1 MDNLQYL
8 HNTLLEYKLL
18 DKSFEE
24 FKAAS
29 SDKSYQQKV
38 FQETSN
44 RGMFDGSFIDF
55 QNKYFPTQAAT
66 ITPPTAT
73 TTPTS
78 KSKKKEE
85 EITVSEQEENDARE
99 TSIDSDF
106 WKNQKY
112 KREDYYQ
119 EDGKWFYKNPKT
131 SKIAEITKGDR
142 FNELNSEEARYKNN
156 LVKIRG
162 EKEIKEKGLSLDQKP
177 DRKDLNE
184 DGTPKYW
191 KKDGTLDVDK
201 LKKDVNDFETARK
214 RITSAI
220 VDENVLETKRKV
232 QEITSDYNKK
242 KGDLTLKINRAKENL
257 ENAKDE
263 NKENYQKK
271 IEKYQKELNALN
283 EDREGKI
290 NGVGEEERKRRG
302 FENMP
307 EVTKELTELDDS
319 ESLELFYDRYKKYGF
334 EFSVGIWE
342 GDKITVESQVDLD
355 GDGEFDKETFD
366 VDQGSIFD
374 NDKANSKVA
383 KDMDEWMRKRAID
396 LGGTVEGL
404 YYTSTLNK
412 EEKEVKNEEARQEI
426 NGYYLNKPGLFK
438 EDFIDH
444 HDEIPSNKE
453 NSYEGKGLKIIQK
466 FAERYK
472 LSEEEVRAYFYNQ
485 YGNKYDLMS
494 RSELDAQF
502 GEDRKGRGT
511 PVPGN
516 RITGEAPYYKP
527 ISGYDI
533 DGIDDFERKYNNG
546 IDKKF
551 RGVVKNEDIALQNL
565 AFQRIQEEQPNLKGL
580 SYEQIAKTSG
590 DRINEIIE
598 EIRQEWQEVSD
609 VSSEDFDQDI
619 MKSHPMYNQLKGI
632 HGNEAVS
639 NEVKKRV
646 TEEIEGMGGSEWF
659 GAFARGE
666 SQEKLAEEVE
676 GEVEEY
682 QARIDYIKNS
692 SEVLSR
698 ELEKIKGDGET
709 YGLEYEAKWLQT
721 NGKAIKNKIQEIQNR
736 KFTSQEE
743 VDAANVEI
751 SSLLEEFNT
760 HYDRYEN
767 MIQNQSAL
775 AETAVSLQLEAQ
787 DVLKK
792 EDDLKLIVDVLKR
805 NHQWGTQVVNSLGH
819 ASIDLLQGLA
829 TSAEAFFYYANPF
842 GRLGDYL
849 VESGVIENEV
859 LKTFVEVG
867 QYATGVGDA
876 SERFD
881 DDATTTSYS
890 EWIHG
895 KIDGWQESNKA
906 LVQEPPSFDDIEDF
920 SDFGEWFGVMLG
932 NQAPQLALM
941 FATGGQSTWVQGT
954 LMAATAGGQKFM
966 GMEEQKKLYE
976 ETSGLYGNN
985 FGIDQIFW
993 SSAAVGLAE
1002 SLSERVT
1009 FGQIKGVNRLL
1020 KTNPAV
1026 REGFTKNFRDMI
1038 TFGDKLKFG
1047 KEYLRDVVLTKD
1059 YAKFVGKGVFDLA
1072 EEGSSEVLATMSEN
1086 VIDIMNGEDVGIF
1099 DNIAESFIS
1108 GALISQTIK
1117 SPIIFN
1123 QMYAPFAS
1131 PDNKSLID
1139 EADRKIKEL
1148 SNLIST
1154 GRPGKNATRE
1164 EIEKWEVQEAKYIEE
1179 ILKLGQDKMK
1189 AIAHDVKRV
1198 NAMDSPQGNK
1208 DKREL
1213 LDIHKD
1219 QRKIEREYN
1228 EVKNDKD
1235 INEGVRSVRLKEL
1248 QNQYNT
1254 NNIRKG
1260 NILGKYTPDIV
1271 DRRYEKDVESARQR
1285 AEELKELDGTQ
1296 VDIQEGNDRNFL
1308 DWLMSNDGYEVLRD
1322 DAGEMIGVKLDEKTI
1337 KGLKKQN
1344 QEILDNEKSSEQ
1356 DIYQAEQNIKMLND
1370 VSRATEGRQDLG
1382 FLSMDRFKR
1391 LTGQSM
1397 NYGGQLTEF
1406 DDNGDMK
1413 SQKIFIN
1420 KARSLDAG
1428 KFYTA
1433 THELLH
1439 GILFQTLKRDPD
1451 TQEALGNAVLTALNN
1466 KGVVIPPKLQA
1477 RIDQYSKQEGKGE
1490 EIMTLLS
1497 EAIREGDVKLPGQSL
1512 RVLKNFFRGLFQRD
1526 TNRDISFDTD
1536 EDVINFLGNY
1546 SYSMKYNKENKAIT
1560 RMWSEGAG
1568 GKLIED
1574 AKAKYNAKVKKNKP
1588 TVGEVNFAKN
1598 VDQELNN
1605 NPDLLTEIDAFVKN
1619 EDGTPKYTDKSVWQ
1633 TSTDF
1638 VDAWQLITQSK
1649 KLDGLIQAGM
1659 VAEGVN
1665 TPEALRDFTRKVKDE
1680 LGERLLKNFD
1690 PAKNDSL
1697 FGWLTGVSG
1706 GMGKSII
1713 YRAKGDVMNKYSKEI
1728 KAVSIDRGMTT
1739 EGGDTFSSQIEGEVD
1754 TEMERLETEDLT
1766 IGEKTVKKSDID
1778 VIFLESVNT
1787 DKRIVEAINGIIDSS
1802 GVNLEGLTYNGT
1814 KKNIIQHDGGKPKSK
1829 RKPVGKLYKV
1839 LDLVSKEFGVDS
1851 MRIIKEQDLTNAQR
1865 VEAREYIEN
1874 NAEKLIDMLPEG
1886 ENRSGDATGVANTV
1900 LGEFY
1905 IEGDRISMAESG
1917 TGKGKKSQTKRTDI
1931 TKKEF
1936 IEFFNKPGT
1945 KSDGAIRAL
1954 IVQAATISANQAIR
1968 LNAIN
1973 KSTDPMS
1980 TIALVGDGKS
1990 AIMFSKDDRKLQ
2002 PLGAIDRTLSKYPEA
2017 KSDFW
2022 ANIRV
2027 FVDQNILSTS
2037 LKSIKTALEN
2047 TYPEKQFPEIYEN
2060 IDQIA
2065 RSIQP
2070 VIKSVK
2076 TPKKFTDKVA
2086 EQLVKKLVVT
2096 NQNQYIK
2103 VKEALGS
2110 DTTASATFL
2119 IPQRVKEYVATTTEL
2134 AQGMFDP
2141 NNLEESVA
2149 MIYSLKGHL
2158 ATMGKGYLKRKQPFR
2173 TTEEFLENTLGKIDG
2188 ITYTLT
2194 KSGGLDTVTWTDPSN
2209 KNAKPVEFKP
2219 ADILSQQNSSAALAD
2234 IEAYEKGDTER
2245 FDKRGKNEDIAQ
2257 KTLNYVVKFYS
2268 DKFNNKE
2275 IDNVDLMMVASSLL
2289 SGMDSILGRSGKV
2302 NWISDEA
2309 RAEIKRAK
2317 KAELTELKPETK
2329 LLKEG
2334 AYDSEL
2340 DPEAQDALFEQLKE
2354 DAQAKVRYEHAPQR
2368 VAVVISM
2375 FHENINGNGINDIK
2389 EFLKEFQV
2397 QIVTHEHDNVIN
2409 DAKYGSA
2416 LPENT
2421 NINTPNILLIRNYND
2436 RTKNDPRIESVKK
2449 IRREGNETFLDKD
2462 GYVIQAEAFKMS
2474 GKIINK
2480 NLENTTN
2487 FSKAVNQANTIDE
2500 NTPSR
2505 GMSAWDFD
2513 DTLATT
2519 KSGVRARIPNP
2530 DGTPKPKRKV
2540 IFLAG
2545 GAGSGKSNVVK
2556 KLGLEKS
2563 GFKVVNSD
2571 ISLEWLKKNSGL
2583 PENMND
2589 LTKEQRSTLGKLQH
2603 QSRGIAKRKMMKYQG
2618 NGDGIVV
2625 DGTGGSLN
2633 VMKKQVQEYRDA
2645 GYDVQM
2651 IFVETSLDTALERNK
2666 NRKERSLLDIIVR
2679 KNHHAVQGNKE
2690 AFKELFGDNFAEVST
2705 DNLTM
2710 KSPMPKTLVDK
2721 VNNFTNSYEN
2731 RRLDAEEFATE
2742 GASILEQG
2750 GEFDFSEF
2758 NVVTEGA
2765 QGPMFKTAMDRAKKF
2780 GTEHTYVLTARPPEA
2795 AIPIQEFLKSQG
2807 LDIPLEN
2814 ITGLGN
2820 STGEAKAEWM
2830 LEKFAEGYNDMYFA
2844 DDAMQNVEAVK
2855 YVLDQLDIKSEVIQ
2869 AKIQFSKSIK
2879 PNTEILLEG
2888 LNTSQTNSINKV
2900 KDIETLTGEGVYN
2913 NIMFSKKHRG
2923 EYENLISKNRPD
2935 LVKEGLVSQ
2944 TVDAMFNY
2952 IDGLDI
2958 PADKKRKYEKIT
2970 TKWLAT
2976 SNIKLNEDSY
2986 KIKDAVELAE
2996 KHKEDIF
3003 SYDNPNGI
3011 IEKYAG
3017 KAKAKPTN
3025 PNKVEEFGKGMII
3038 NGKYNIVA
3046 YEVQDT
3052 KEGMHAV
3059 REVVDTHF
3067 GPKSNPWCIISR
3079 SDEQALREQY
3089 VGPEVVF
3096 GKQKAEARKKQLESE
3111 GFRVELKNEPVDL
3124 LVPGKEGPI
3133 ANRYKLRKWKPTE
3146 DGPDIMDDAWSN
3158 WMVYRDGPKRII
3170 FQDGKLISFYAND
3183 QYWDRMDKDTDH
3195 VVITRKKGNL
3205 TEKVELV
3212 PTGQLG
3218 QVQEFV
3224 RERRIVSQDK
3234 NTVKTE
3240 DLVAGDYK
3248 IENRV
3253 NGQTVKETEYRPD
3266 GTKYN
3271 ETNFKN
3277 GKKVSYKSFYP
3288 NGNLLSINT
3297 YGQPFGEMSKDEI
3310 VKTKGDIIESMGT
3323 AYNVR
3328 EAWHAEVLFKGKVAE
3343 VGIEIGKDVKI
3354 DDLLKTS
3361 PNGEIRLDLNKVL
3374 EADINARFMIPGQ
3387 TPTTLAGAL
3396 GGNVQ
3401 FSKKESDLFN
3411 LGEIINS
3418 NIEKE
3423 LDLNRVL
3430 EQTKGVKAEARY
3442 SDAQAKVQGSK
3453 KNPWWKFFV
3462 PPSAEDFRGLIYR
3475 FVGKGRIGEQQ
3486 MAFFKKTLFDPFAR
3500 AYEAMNNSKQRLE
3513 GEYRALLKEF
3523 PNVKKLLNEV
3533 VYNNFTLGQM
3543 IRVYNWNKAGFEIPG
3558 LSQRD
3563 LDAIIKAVEGDAE
3576 TLAFANSLSTI
3587 SNQEAGYTEPGDY
3600 WMVENIQSDINKINN
3615 ELDRAYH
3622 LREWKQN
3629 ITKMFGDWKGGKL
3642 DGPNM
3647 NKIEAIFGT
3656 QFREALEDMI
3666 WRMEFGTKRQQGG
3679 NRLVNRFNNW
3689 ANQSVGAIMFFN
3701 MRSALLQTISSIN
3714 YINWTDNNP
3723 LKAGL
3728 ALLNVPQFV
3737 KDFTMIF
3744 NSDML
3749 KQRRAGNQRGINE
3762 AELAEAVAGNK
3773 FSPKAIINWL
3783 LTKGFLPTQIADSF
3797 AIASGGATF
3806 YRNRVNSL
3814 LKQGYTQE
3822 QAESRA
3828 WNDFQ
3833 ENTEESQQS
3842 SRPDM
3847 ISQQQASPLGRYIL
3861 AFKNTPMQYARLT
3874 KKAWL
3879 DLING
3884 RGDAK
3889 TNISKIIYYMG
3900 VQNLI
3905 FSGLQAALGAL
3916 IGDDDEEKDAKTHER
3931 VVNSMIDSILGGL
3944 GFGGN
3949 AVLTMKNMILEYNKQ
3964 NKKGWNADHTYT
3976 ILKFFSFSPTIGS
3989 KGRKLYGSIQT
4000 EQYNKDV
4007 IKEMSMLDI
4016 DNPRW
4021 SSIANLISAITNVPL
4036 DRLVKKID
4044 NIDAAITEDITA
4056 TQRFALLMG
4065 WNTWDLGIDDSDIL
4079 AVEDEI
4085 KEKKQADRE
4094 EKKKI
4099 KEEEKKKKE
4108 EEENKAKE
4116 EENKKKDDDICIAI
4130 GKSGKRCKKKA
4141 EAGGYC
4147 TVHAKVEQGTEQV
4160 QCKKIKSDGTRCKMK
4175 TKAKS
4180 GYCYYHD

>member
-44 RGMFDGSFIDF
+44 RGMFDGSFVDF

-66 ITPPTAT
+66 TTPAS
-73 TTPTS
+73 TTPTYTSTSRSRS
-78 KSKKKEE
+78 KSKPTTSKREE
-85 EITVSEQEENDARE
+85 PTFVNSE
-99 TSIDSDF
+99 F
-106 WKNQKY
+106 WKNQRHERGSYTHKEGRWYYTNPEDLKDVRTLTKGPILEELQKEREAELDY
-112 KREDYYQ
+112 KRSKLELEKDILDNKEDKTDEDTKKQLEIDNQLNSLSTKTAIDEEEENKRKKEQGKLKMPKLTKDTTEKDDESAVEELNRKYGEYGFTFRVNEDWKDQVFVTSNYDKNGKFVEGGVTETFTFDQGAIFDDDEKNSAEAKRMDKWMRERAVKQSSAKTLQGAFAKTKTKEEIKQKTVKNLNYYDQVRDAFSNYELTPRVGAGPTRKGGKADKEWRFKTTDYYSRLNERVQ
-119 EDGKWFYKNPKT
+119 SKLDELSEMSDEELKSWIDRKIGSSGSRLAKLSALDSHNYREEEEMLEKIHDILVKNGLSGKGFYSKPDVIKETDQAVENGILGTAISRWERETGLEFDEKNPEHNSAVLDLRESIKQEW
-131 SKIAEITKGDR
+131 K
-142 FNELNSEEARYKNN
+142 ELRDSDDEEAMLESDIYNNILSAATNVTKSFNIRKN
-156 LVKIRG
+156 IRDYAEDQDG
-162 EKEIKEKGLSLDQKP
+162 NVFWKGASQKLSAEKAEKEF
-177 DRKDLNE
+177 
-184 DGTPKYW
+184 
-191 KKDGTLDVDK
+191 DK
-201 LKKDVNDFETARK
+201 LKQESKDLLNEQ
-214 RITSAI
+214 SAI
-220 VDENVLETKRKV
+220 EEAITVSDKKLKETLKWFEDNDIDAQIKEIRSKKYTTQEEANIAQGKIDTLINTYNEKLE
-232 QEITSDYNKK
+232 DYN
-242 KGDLTLKINRAKENL
+242 NAKFNL
-257 ENAKDE
+257 EQTVIA
-263 NKENYQKK
+263 
-271 IEKYQKELNALN
+271 
-283 EDREGKI
+283 GK
-290 NGVGEEERKRRG
+290 
-302 FENMP
+302 
-307 EVTKELTELDDS
+307 
-319 ESLELFYDRYKKYGF
+319 SLQR
-334 EFSVGIWE
+334 
-342 GDKITVESQVDLD
+342 
-355 GDGEFDKETFD
+355 
-366 VDQGSIFD
+366 
-374 NDKANSKVA
+374 
-383 KDMDEWMRKRAID
+383 
-396 LGGTVEGL
+396 
-404 YYTSTLNK
+404 
-412 EEKEVKNEEARQEI
+412 
-426 NGYYLNKPGLFK
+426 
-438 EDFIDH
+438 DF
-444 HDEIPSNKE
+444 
-453 NSYEGKGLKIIQK
+453 
-466 FAERYK
+466 A
-472 LSEEEVRAYFYNQ
+472 
-485 YGNKYDLMS
+485 
-494 RSELDAQF
+494 
-502 GEDRKGRGT
+502 
-511 PVPGN
+511 
-516 RITGEAPYYKP
+516 
-527 ISGYDI
+527 
-533 DGIDDFERKYNNG
+533 
-546 IDKKF
+546 
-551 RGVVKNEDIALQNL
+551 
-565 AFQRIQEEQPNLKGL
+565 
-580 SYEQIAKTSG
+580 
-590 DRINEIIE
+590 EIIE
-598 EIRQEWQEVSD
+598 NR
-609 VSSEDFDQDI
+609 EDF
-619 MKSHPMYNQLKGI
+619 
-632 HGNEAVS
+632 
-639 NEVKKRV
+639 
-646 TEEIEGMGGSEWF
+646 
-659 GAFARGE
+659 
-666 SQEKLAEEVE
+666 
-676 GEVEEY
+676 
-682 QARIDYIKNS
+682 
-692 SEVLSR
+692 
-698 ELEKIKGDGET
+698 
-709 YGLEYEAKWLQT
+709 
-721 NGKAIKNKIQEIQNR
+721 QEISKYLNQN
-736 KFTSQEE
+736 
-743 VDAANVEI
+743 
-751 SSLLEEFNT
+751 
-760 HYDRYEN
+760 Y
-767 MIQNQSAL
+767 
-775 AETAVSLQLEAQ
+775 
-787 DVLKK
+787 
-792 EDDLKLIVDVLKR
+792 
-805 NHQWGTQVVNSLGH
+805 QWGTWTIKSLGD
-819 ASIDLLQGLA
+819 AGVDLLQSLGTAAETIANLPGLMWKEGSRALLDYAALNPDSSVGKFVNSPVINSGLHA
-829 TSAEAFFYYANPF
+829 TEK
-842 GRLGDYL
+842 LGDFYTN
-849 VESGVIENEV
+849 S
-859 LKTFVEVG
+859 
-867 QYATGVGDA
+867 
-876 SERFD
+876 RFD
-881 DDATTTSYS
+881 DDPNTRSLPQKLHDAIDKFQESNIFNAADPTAFG
-890 EWIHG
+890 E
-895 KIDGWQESNKA
+895 IDGWG
-906 LVQEPPSFDDIEDF
+906 
-920 SDFGEWFGVMLG
+920 DFGKWTVSMLAG
-932 NQAPQLALM
+932 QAPQLAMLI
-941 FATGGQSTWVQGT
+941 ASGGSSTLTQT
-954 LMAATAGGQKFM
+954 ALLTTAAGGQKFSD
-966 GMEEQKKLYE
+966 YE
-976 ETSGLYGNN
+976 KERDKYLESGGLYGKNYS
-985 FGIDQIFW
+985 FGNMIL
-993 SSAAVGLAE
+993 SSTAVGLAE
-1002 SLSERVT
+1002 ALSERIT
-1009 FGQIKGVNRLL
+1009 YGQIKGVTGGLRKANLELL
-1020 KTNPAV
+1020 EQQVK
-1026 REGFTKNFRDMI
+1026 G
-1038 TFGDKLKFG
+1038 TFKRGWT
-1047 KEYLRDVVLTKD
+1047 KEYMRGYFQHMGRTVLNPKMMA
-1059 YAKFVGKGVFDLA
+1059 YAGYQRL
-1072 EEGSSEVLATMSEN
+1072 EEGVSESVATISEN
-1086 VIDIMNGEDVGIF
+1086 LIGIYNGEDISIWDNVDQAFVSGAIMSQAIGSRMVF
-1099 DNIAESFIS
+1099 HHMVAPFRSANTQGVLDRNIARMDKILQNLHTNDYNEKKQQELVNEYKDLKEESM
-1108 GALISQTIK
+1108 K
-1117 SPIIFN
+1117 V
-1123 QMYAPFAS
+1123 M
-1131 PDNKSLID
+1131 
-1139 EADRKIKEL
+1139 EL
-1148 SNLIST
+1148 
-1154 GRPGKNATRE
+1154 
-1164 EIEKWEVQEAKYIEE
+1164 
-1179 ILKLGQDKMK
+1179 
-1189 AIAHDVKRV
+1189 DVKRV
-1198 NAMDSPQGNK
+1198 DSMNEFEKGK
-1208 DKREL
+1208 LIE
-1213 LDIHKD
+1213 IHKNKKRIEKEAWSLSKQLEDGEITQEQHD
-1219 QRKIEREYN
+1219 QRW
-1228 EVKNDKD
+1228 
-1235 INEGVRSVRLKEL
+1235 KEL
-1248 QNQYNT
+1248 NNQYNY
-1254 NNIRKG
+1254 IG
-1260 NILGKYTPDIV
+1260 NQKQTILDQHEVNVIHTT
-1271 DRRYEKDVESARQR
+1271 YEQTMNSMRER
-1285 AEELKELDGTQ
+1285 AKEIEDASEGSLKI
-1296 VDIQEGNDRNFL
+1296 DIQEGNDGDLLQWQLEHEDYTVEESDADGNPMTIIMGENTRKGKIKEFRNQL
-1308 DWLMSNDGYEVLRD
+1308 NDPNLTAKERSIIERNLKVLESSVDIGMSQDMYDQIMQNRSNYGAFIPEYDNDGNY
-1322 DAGEMIGVKLDEKTI
+1322 IG
-1337 KGLKKQN
+1337 
-1344 QEILDNEKSSEQ
+1344 
-1356 DIYQAEQNIKMLND
+1356 
-1370 VSRATEGRQDLG
+1370 
-1382 FLSMDRFKR
+1382 
-1391 LTGQSM
+1391 
-1397 NYGGQLTEF
+1397 
-1406 DDNGDMK
+1406 
-1413 SQKIFIN
+1413 QKIFIN
-1420 KARSLDAG
+1420 T
-1428 KFYTA
+1428 TA
-1433 THELLH
+1433 AHDGGEFSIAAHEFLH
-1439 GILFQTLKRDPD
+1439 GLLYSTLKGDMR
-1451 TQEALGNAVLTALNN
+1451 TQNALTETLLETLER
-1466 KGVVIPPKLQA
+1466 KGVKIPEKVMAKIKLYAQDGT
-1477 RIDQYSKQEGKGE
+1477 RGE
-1490 EIMTLLS
+1490 EILAVLS
-1497 EAIREGDVKLPGQSL
+1497 QAISDGEVKLPKTALGGI
-1512 RVLKNFFRGLFQRD
+1512 KNFFRRWGY
-1526 TNRDISFDTD
+1526 NHNGVAIEFDSD
-1536 EDVINFLGNY
+1536 QDVINFLKDYNY
-1546 SYSMKYNKENKAIT
+1546 SMNNNKQNKALTNMFIN
-1560 RMWSEGAG
+1560 GAS
-1568 GKLIED
+1568 GKLIEKQQRYRELRKKYRENTGERNK
-1574 AKAKYNAKVKKNKP
+1574 KAMFSQNIN
-1588 TVGEVNFAKN
+1588 
-1598 VDQELNN
+1598 QELKN

-1619 EDGTPKYTDKSVWQ
+1619 EDGTPKYTDKNTWIN
-1633 TSTDF
+1633 STDF
-1638 VDAWQLITQSK
+1638 ADAYMYITQK
-1649 KLDGLIQAGM
+1649 KGLDGLIQSGM

-1690 PAKNDSL
+1690 PTKNDSL

-1739 EGGDTFSSQIEGEVD
+1739 ETGDTFSSQIEGEVD
-1754 TEMERLETEDLT
+1754 TEMERLETEVIT
-1766 IGEKTVKKSDID
+1766 IGKKAIKKSDID

-1787 DKRIVEAINGIIDSS
+1787 DKRIIEAINGVIDSS
-1802 GVNLEGLTYNGT
+1802 GINLEGLTYNGT

-1839 LDLVSKEFGVDS
+1839 LDLVSKEFGVDP
-1851 MRIIKEQDLTNAQR
+1851 MRIIKEQDLTNTQR
-1865 VEAREYIEN
+1865 MIARDYIEN

-1990 AIMFSKDDRKLQ
+1990 AIMFSKQDKRFQ
-2002 PLGAIDRTLSKYPEA
+2002 GIGAIDRNLSLEA

-2022 ANIRV
+2022 TNIRG
-2027 FVDQNILSTS
+2027 FVDQNMLTTS
-2037 LKSIKTALEN
+2037 LESIKTALEN

-2065 RSIQP
+2065 ESIQQ
-2070 VIKSVK
+2070 VIPMVK
-2076 TPKKFTDKVA
+2076 TPKRLTDQVA
-2086 EQLVKKLVVT
+2086 EQLVNKLVTT
-2096 NQNQYIK
+2096 NENQYIK
-2103 VKEALGS
+2103 VRESSGSWMSASEAFR
-2110 DTTASATFL
+2110 DT
-2119 IPQRVKEYVATTTEL
+2119 QRVKEYKGTTTEL
-2134 AQGMFDP
+2134 AQDMFDP
-2141 NNLEESVA
+2141 NNLEESIA

-2158 ATMGKGYLKRKQPFR
+2158 ATMGKGYLKRKQLFR
-2173 TTEEFLENTLGKIDG
+2173 TTEEFLENTLGKING

-2194 KSGGLDTVTWTDPSN
+2194 KSGGLDTVTWIDPSN
-2209 KNAKPVEFKP
+2209 KNAKPIKFKA
-2219 ADILSQQNSSAALAD
+2219 ADILSSQSSVTALSE
-2234 IEAYEKGDTER
+2234 IEAYEKGDTEK
-2245 FDKRGKNEDIAQ
+2245 FDKRSENEDIAQ
-2257 KTLNYVVKFYS
+2257 KTLDHVVKFYS

-2275 IDNVDLMMVASSLL
+2275 IDNVDLMMVKASLL
-2289 SGMDSILGRSGKV
+2289 SGMDSILGRAGKLTY
-2302 NWISDEA
+2302 ISDEA

-2340 DPEAQDALFEQLKE
+2340 DPEAQDALKRQLKE
-2354 DAQAKVRYEHAPQR
+2354 DAQPKVRYEHAPQR
-2368 VAVVISM
+2368 VAVIISM
-2375 FHENINGNGINDIK
+2375 FHENINGDGINDIK

-2397 QIVTHEHDNVIN
+2397 QIITQEFDGVLNESKLGN
-2409 DAKYGSA
+2409 A

-2436 RTKNDPRIESVKK
+2436 RTKNDPRIESIKK
-2449 IRREGNETFLDKD
+2449 IRREGNETYLDSD
-2462 GYVIQAEAFKMS
+2462 GYVILSEAFKMS
-2474 GKIINK
+2474 GKLINK
-2480 NLENTTN
+2480 NRKNTMN

-2603 QSRGIAKRKMMKYQG
+2603 QARGIAKRKMMKYQG

-2666 NRKERSLLDIIVR
+2666 NRKERSLLDTIVR

-2710 KSPMPKTLVDK
+2710 KSPMPQTLVDK
-2721 VNNFTNSYEN
+2721 VDNFTNSYEN

-2780 GTEHTYVLTARPPEA
+2780 GTEHTYVLTARPQEA

-2888 LNTSQTNSINKV
+2888 INISQTNSINKV
-2900 KDIETLTGEGVYN
+2900 KDIGTLTGEGVYN

-2923 EYENLISKNRPD
+2923 EYENLLSKHRPE
-2935 LVKEGLVSQ
+2935 LVKEGLISQ
-2944 TVDAMFNY
+2944 TIDNMFDY
-2952 IDGLDI
+2952 IDSLNLPDN
-2958 PADKKRKYEKIT
+2958 KKRKYEKIT

-2976 SNIKLNEDSY
+2976 SNIKLNEDAF

-3003 SYDNPNGI
+3003 SYNNPNEI

-3079 SDEQALREQY
+3079 SDKQAAREQY

-3096 GKQKAEARKKQLESE
+3096 GKQKAEARKRKLESE

-3133 ANRYKLRKWKPTE
+3133 ANRYKLRVWETRDTE
-3146 DGPDIMDDAWSN
+3146 LDRMDDAWTN

-3170 FQDGKLISFYAND
+3170 FQDGKLIGFYAND
-3183 QYWDRMDKDTDH
+3183 QYWDRMDSPTDAP
-3195 VVITRKKGNL
+3195 VITKKKDNV

-3224 RERRIVSQDK
+3224 IERRTVSEDKKTVTTEILHETQDGYARGTKIV
-3234 NTVKTE
+3234 
-3240 DLVAGDYK
+3240 
-3248 IENRV
+3248 ENRV
-3253 NGQTVKETEYRPD
+3253 NGTTVKKTRYGKD
-3266 GTKYN
+3266 GAVQEVVNYDKKGKVTS
-3271 ETNFKN
+3271 NFT
-3277 GKKVSYKSFYP
+3277 YYP
-3288 NGNLLSINT
+3288 KIGLSGINKF
-3297 YGQPFGEMSKDEI
+3297 GMPFGEMSRGEI

-3328 EAWHAEVLFKGKVAE
+3328 EAWHAEVLFKGEVAE

-3361 PNGEIRLDLNKVL
+3361 PDGEIRLDLNKVL
-3374 EADINARFMIPGQ
+3374 EADMNARFMIPGQ
-3387 TPTTLAGAL
+3387 TTTTLAGAL
-3396 GGNVQ
+3396 GNVQ
-3401 FSKKESDLFN
+3401 FSKRDSNTFN
-3411 LGEIINS
+3411 LGEMINS
-3418 NIEKE
+3418 NIQKE

-3453 KNPWWKFFV
+3453 KNPWWKLWV
-3462 PPSAEDFRGLIYR
+3462 PPSAEDFKGLIYR

-3486 MAFFKKTLFDPFAR
+3486 MAFFKKTLFDPFSR

-3563 LDAIIKAVEGDAE
+3563 LDAIVKEVEGDAE

-3587 SNQEAGYTEPGDY
+3587 SNQEAGYTEPGDF

-3622 LREWKQN
+3622 LKEWKQN
-3629 ITKMFGDWKGGKL
+3629 VTKMFGEWKNGRL

-3647 NKIEAIFGT
+3647 NKIEAIYGT

-3666 WRMEFGTKRQQGG
+3666 WRMEFGSKRQQGG
-3679 NRLVNRFNNW
+3679 NRLVNKFNNW

-3714 YINWTDNNP
+3714 YLNWTDNNP

-3728 ALLNVPQFV
+3728 ALLNVPQFI

-3806 YRNRVNSL
+3806 YRNRVNTYT
-3814 LKQGYTQE
+3814 KQGMTQE
-3822 QAESRA
+3822 QAESKA
-3828 WNDFQ
+3828 WEDFQ

-3889 TNISKIIYYMG
+3889 TNIGKIIYYMG

-3916 IGDDDEEKDAKTHER
+3916 IGGDDEEKDAKTHER
-3931 VVNSMIDSILGGL
+3931 VVNSMIDSVLGGL

-3949 AVLTMKNMILEYNKQ
+3949 AVLTMKNMIMEYNKQ

-4056 TQRFALLMG
+4056 TERFALLMG
-4065 WNTWDLGIDDSDIL
+4065 WNTWDLDIKDSDIL

-4085 KEKKQADRE
+4085 KEKKKIERE
-4094 EKKKI
+4094 EKKRI
-4099 KEEEKKKKE
+4099 KKEEKKKEKE
-4108 EEENKAKE
+4108 IENEAKE
-4116 EENKKKDDDICIAI
+4116 EENKKKEDGRCIAI
-4130 GKSGKRCKKKA
+4130 GKGGERCKKKA
-4141 EAGGYC
+4141 ESGGYC
-4147 TVHAKVEQGTEQV
+4147 TIHAKVEQGTEQV
-4160 QCKKIKSDGTRCKMK
+4160 QCKKIKSDKTRCKMK
-4175 TKAKS
+4175 TTAKS